1 MAEYDKILHP
11 EQFDAMDNLTLD
23 PFCMAAFETWLED
36 RAKEGWQVNEVGARL
51 TDFVKAEPKPTRYRL
66 TPLPRREKEPEP
78 DFLDMAA
85 AAGWEYVTTVH
96 SAFHLWR
103 CDDPLAPEME
113 NDPVA
118 QAEGYRYL
126 SRRMTR
132 DMVILAALF
141 LLLPS
146 LLVAFAWKAPL
157 LALTRMAPGWLA
169 SMVLYFGGGAW
180 LAVRQ
185 WRRLRRQLHQLRTG
199 IPLDRPVPWKRERL
213 IRRLALFVGIPLYFW
228 TLFGDDFL
236 DDGWSIRNNADAV
249 AKARYV
255 DVTELNPDISDDVEL
270 REARTKVTELVPR
283 FYEVRQVAWEPYH
296 GQIALDPGELAPTAV
311 SADTAETGYYR
322 LWTAGMAAELE
333 GELAAGHEGRW
344 YAAELETVA
353 TPDLDSFRWHR
364 YGYGEETDRQYAV
377 ARLGNAVLWVD
388 YHGPADLRQE
398 TEYLASLLR

>member
-1 MAEYDKILHP
+1 MADYDTILHP
-11 EQFDAMDNLTLD
+11 EQHASMDNVTLD
-23 PFCMAAFETWLED
+23 PFSMAAFETWLED
-36 RAKEGWQVNEVGARL
+36 RAKEGWQVNEVGPRL
-51 TDFVKAEPKPTRYRL
+51 TEFAKAEPRPTRYRL
-66 TPLPRREKEPEP
+66 TPLPRKEKQLEP

-103 CDDPLAPEME
+103 CDDPGAPEME

-126 SRRMTR
+126 ARRTTR
-132 DMVILAALF
+132 DLIILAAVF

-146 LLVAFAWKAPL
+146 LLVAFSWKAPL
-157 LALTRMAPGWLA
+157 LALARMAPGWLV

-180 LAVRQ
+180 LVVRQ

-213 IRRLALFVGIPLYFW
+213 IRRLALFVGVPLYFW

-236 DDGWSIRNNADAV
+236 RDGRSILDNADAL

-255 DVTELNPDISDDVEL
+255 DVAQLNPGASDDVEL

-283 FYEVRQVAWEPYH
+283 FYETRQVAWEPYY
-296 GQIALDPGELAPTAV
+296 GQTELEPGDLPPTAV

-333 GELAAGHEGRW
+333 RELAARHESYW
-344 YAAELETVA
+344 YAVELETVPA
-353 TPDLDSFRWHR
+353 PDLDSFRWRR
-364 YGYGEETDRQYAV
+364 YGYGEETDRQYAI

-398 TEYLASLLR
+398 TDYLASLLR